1 MLVKHVM
8 TNTPTCCSPDTT
20 LGAVAKLMLEH
31 DCGEIPIC
39 DGSKLAGVITDRDLA
54 CRGFLTGKNPLDVL
68 VKDVMT
74 KTVYTVS
81 PEDPLDLAIDAM
93 ESHQIRRLPVVDAGG
108 RILGIVSMADI
119 VTKVPP
125 LKAAELL
132 KAISKRISPAMAL

>member
-20 LGAVAKLMLEH
+20 LGTIAKLMLEH

-39 DGSKLAGVITDRDLA
+39 DGTKLAGVVTDRDIA
-54 CRGFLTGKNPLDVL
+54 CRGFLAGKNPLDVP

-81 PEDPLDLAIDAM
+81 PEDPLELAFDAM
-93 ESHQIRRLPVVDAGG
+93 ESHQVRRLPVVDASG
-108 RILGIVSMADI
+108 RVLGIVSMAD
-119 VTKVPP
+119 VVRKVPP
-125 LKAAELL
+125 VKAAELL
-132 KAISKRISPAMAL
+132 KAISKRISPSMVL